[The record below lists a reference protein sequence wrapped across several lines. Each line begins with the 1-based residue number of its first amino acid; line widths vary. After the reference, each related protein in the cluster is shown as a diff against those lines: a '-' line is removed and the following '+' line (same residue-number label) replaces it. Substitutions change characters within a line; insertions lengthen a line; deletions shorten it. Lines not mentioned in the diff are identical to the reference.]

1 MRISTAGMHR
11 SSVNGIL
18 EQQSRMARTQQQ
30 VTTGLKFTKASEDPI
45 GATRVAILERALAE
59 NDQYARNSD
68 IVQTRLNYSD
78 QAMADATN
86 ILQKVREL
94 ALQGANAT
102 LGGSELRSLA
112 NEVRQNAAEL
122 LDIANRT
129 DSNGEYLYSG
139 TSTNVRPFAQSGAGV
154 TYQGDLVNRQIRI
167 SNPQSLSD
175 GHDGAA
181 VFMGI
186 PEGNGVFGTTVAAA
200 NTGSGTI
207 DVGSVVDF
215 SQWVP
220 DNYTIQFTTAT
231 DWQVIDDTLPTPNV
245 VASGTGFVSGQNISF
260 NGVSVRIVG
269 TPAANDEFTVA
280 PAQRLDMFAM
290 LEQLAAA
297 LDGSGAG
304 AQTLAQFK
312 DEIGGAIANLDQ
324 SLERVTQVRAEVGTR
339 LSAIDNAISTRDEEA
354 VDLQSLLSDIRDI
367 DYASAISKL
376 NQQYTGLQA
385 AQAAYSRFA
394 QMSLFDF
401 L

>member
-11 SSVNGIL
+11 TSINAIL
-18 EQQSRMARTQQQ
+18 EQQSRMAHTQQQ
-30 VTTGLKFTKASEDPI
+30 VTSGLKFTKASEDPI
-45 GATRVAILERALAE
+45 GATRVATLERALADNE
-59 NDQYARNSD
+59 QYARNSD
-68 IVQTRLNYSD
+68 IVQTRLNYSE
-78 QAMADATN
+78 QAMADVTN
-86 ILQKVREL
+86 LLQRVREL
-94 ALQGANAT
+94 TLQGANAT
-102 LGGSELRSLA
+102 LGASELRSLA
-112 NEVRQNAAEL
+112 NEVRQNAAEM

-129 DSNGEYLYSG
+129 DANGEYLYSG
-139 TSTNVRPFAQSGAGV
+139 TSTAVRPFTQGAGGV
-154 TYQGDLVNRQIRI
+154 TYQGDLVNRQVRI
-167 SNPQSLSD
+167 SNTQSLAD

-186 PEGNGVFGTTVAAA
+186 TEGNGTFRTTVAAG

-207 DVGSVVDF
+207 DVGSVSDL

-220 DNYTIQFTTAT
+220 DNYTLQFTTAT

-245 VASGTGFVSGQNISF
+245 IASGTGFVSGQNITF
-260 NGVSVRIVG
+260 NGVTVRITG
-269 TPAANDEFTVA
+269 TPAANDEFSVA

-290 LEQLAAA
+290 LEQLASA
-297 LDGSGAG
+297 LDGSSPA
-304 AQTLAQFK
+304 AQTQARFK

-324 SLERVTQVRAEVGTR
+324 ILERVTAVRAEVGTR
-339 LSAIDNAISTRDEEA
+339 LSAIDNAESTRDEEA
-354 VDLQSLLSDIRDI
+354 VDLQALLSDIRDV
-367 DYASAISKL
+367 DYASAISRL

>member
-11 SSVNGIL
+11 TSINAIL
-18 EQQSRMARTQQQ
+18 EQQSRMAATQQQ

-45 GATRVAILERALAE
+45 GATRVATLERALADNE
-59 NDQYARNSD
+59 QYKRNSD
-68 IVQTRLNYSD
+68 IVQTRLNYSE
-78 QAMADATN
+78 QAMADVTN
-86 ILQKVREL
+86 LLQRVREL
-94 ALQGANAT
+94 TLQGANST
-102 LGGSELRSLA
+102 MGSSELRSLA
-112 NEVRQNAAEL
+112 NEVRQNAAEM

-129 DSNGEYLYSG
+129 DANGEYLYSG
-139 TSTNVRPFAQSGAGV
+139 TSTAVRPFTQGTGGV

-167 SNPQSLSD
+167 SNTQSLAD

-186 PEGNGVFGTTVAAA
+186 AEGNGVFRTTVAAA
-200 NTGSGTI
+200 NAGSGTI
-207 DVGSVVDF
+207 DVGSVADL

-220 DNYTIQFTTAT
+220 DNYTLQFTTAT

-245 VASGTGFVSGQNISF
+245 IASGTGFVSGQNITF
-260 NGVSVRIVG
+260 NGVSVRITG
-269 TPAANDEFTVA
+269 TPAANDEFSIQ
-280 PAQRLDMFAM
+280 PAQRLDVFAM
-290 LEQLAAA
+290 LEQLASA
-297 LDGSGAG
+297 LDGTSAG
-304 AQTLAQFK
+304 AQTKAQFQ

-324 SLERVTQVRAEVGTR
+324 ILERVTSVRAEVGTR
-339 LSAIDNAISTRDEEA
+339 LSAIDNAASTRDEEA
-354 VDLQSLLSDIRDI
+354 VDLQSLLSDIRDV
-367 DYASAISKL
+367 DYASAVSKL

>member
-11 SSVNGIL
+11 TSINAIL
-18 EQQSRMARTQQQ
+18 EQQSRMAHTQQQ
-30 VTTGLKFTKASEDPI
+30 VTSGLKFTKASEDPI
-45 GATRVAILERALAE
+45 GATRVATLERALADNE
-59 NDQYARNSD
+59 QYARNSD
-68 IVQTRLNYSD
+68 IVQTRLNYSE
-78 QAMADATN
+78 QAMADVTN
-86 ILQKVREL
+86 LLQRVREL
-94 ALQGANAT
+94 TLQGANAT
-102 LGGSELRSLA
+102 LGASELRSLA
-112 NEVRQNAAEL
+112 NEVRQNAAEM

-129 DSNGEYLYSG
+129 DANGEYLYSG
-139 TSTNVRPFAQSGAGV
+139 TSTAVRPFTQGAGGV
-154 TYQGDLVNRQIRI
+154 TYQGDLVNRQVRI
-167 SNPQSLSD
+167 SNTQSLAD

-186 PEGNGVFGTTVAAA
+186 TEGNGTFRTTVAAG

-207 DVGSVVDF
+207 DVGSVSDL

-220 DNYTIQFTTAT
+220 DNYTLQFTTAT

-245 VASGTGFVSGQNISF
+245 IASGTGFVSGQNITF
-260 NGVSVRIVG
+260 NGVTVRITG
-269 TPAANDEFTVA
+269 TPAANDEFSVA

-290 LEQLAAA
+290 LEQLASA
-297 LDGSGAG
+297 LDGSSPA
-304 AQTLAQFK
+304 AQTQAQFK

-324 SLERVTQVRAEVGTR
+324 ILERVTAVRAEVGTR
-339 LSAIDNAISTRDEEA
+339 LSAIDNAESTRDEEA
-354 VDLQSLLSDIRDI
+354 VDLQALLSDIRDV

>member
-11 SSVNGIL
+11 TSINAIL
-18 EQQSRMARTQQQ
+18 EQQSRMAHTQQQ
-30 VTTGLKFTKASEDPI
+30 VTSGLKFTKASEDPI
-45 GATRVAILERALAE
+45 GATRVATLERALADNE
-59 NDQYARNSD
+59 QYARNSD
-68 IVQTRLNYSD
+68 IVQTRLNYSE
-78 QAMADATN
+78 QAMADVTN
-86 ILQKVREL
+86 LLQRVREL
-94 ALQGANAT
+94 TLQGANAT
-102 LGGSELRSLA
+102 LGASELRSLA
-112 NEVRQNAAEL
+112 NEVRQNAAEM

-129 DSNGEYLYSG
+129 DANGEYLYSG
-139 TSTNVRPFAQSGAGV
+139 TSTAVRPFTQGAGGV
-154 TYQGDLVNRQIRI
+154 TYQGDLVNRQVRI
-167 SNPQSLSD
+167 SNTQSLAD

-186 PEGNGVFGTTVAAA
+186 AEGNGTFRTTVAAG

-207 DVGSVVDF
+207 DVGSVSDL

-220 DNYTIQFTTAT
+220 DNYTLQFTTAT

-245 VASGTGFVSGQNISF
+245 IASGTGFVSGQNITF
-260 NGVSVRIVG
+260 NGVTVRITG
-269 TPAANDEFTVA
+269 TPAANDEFSVA

-290 LEQLAAA
+290 LEQLASA
-297 LDGSGAG
+297 LDGSSPA
-304 AQTLAQFK
+304 AQTQAQFK

-324 SLERVTQVRAEVGTR
+324 ILERVTAVRAEVGTR
-339 LSAIDNAISTRDEEA
+339 LSAIDNAESTRDEEA
-354 VDLQSLLSDIRDI
+354 VDLQALLSDIRDV
-367 DYASAISKL
+367 DYASAISRL